1 MTLALLL
8 SATAMVSLADSTQ
21 HYYATRDVA
30 SLAALCAQYSEQPAE
45 WLCRYRLYPLTEDER
60 YLDDL
65 PTDADAFDAPQ
76 TLAMISGLWG
86 YRAAR
91 ASIFT
96 VAKFGRR
103 SNTFL
108 ERAKEL
114 DPNDPFVLLV
124 EGQSLLFRP
133 NIVGGDKKEA
143 LQRFRALQRIL
154 PTCGDRGI
162 SALEADLWVWYALRR
177 LDDPSAPQLK
187 QDLLNRKPPPLYAA
201 FIADPP

>member
-8 SATAMVSLADSTQ
+8 SATAMVSFADSTQ

-30 SLAALCAQYSEQPAE
+30 NLAALCAQYSGQPVE
-45 WLCRYRLYPLTEDER
+45 WLCRYRLYPLTEDET
-60 YLDDL
+60 YLEDL
-65 PTDADAFDAPQ
+65 PTDADAFDSPQ
-76 TLAMISGLWG
+76 TLALISGLWG
-86 YRAAR
+86 YRTAK
-91 ASIFT
+91 ASIFS

-103 SNTFL
+103 SNTFM

-114 DPNDPFVLLV
+114 DPNDPFVLLI

-143 LQRFRALQRIL
+143 LERFRTLQRIL
-154 PTCGDRGI
+154 PTCSDRGI
-162 SALEADLWVWYALRR
+162 SALEADLWVWYALKR
-177 LDDPSAPQLK
+177 LDDPSASQLK
-187 QDLLNRKPPPLYAA
+187 RELLDQQPPPLYAA